1 MSSNEFNLIRIEAL
15 EKRIQEL
22 ETQLKLENENKRRI
36 VTELEVEIDKMIKPP
51 TRFKKQT
58 NGKPTKCNKL

>member
-1 MSSNEFNLIRIEAL
+1 MSNNEYNLIRIEAL
-15 EKRIQEL
+15 ENKIEEL

-51 TRFKKQT
+51 TRFKKINKWKT
-58 NGKPTKCNKL
+58 NQVQ

>member
-1 MSSNEFNLIRIEAL
+1 MSNNEFNLIRIEAL
-15 EKRIQEL
+15 EEQVEKDRKRIQEL
-22 ETQLKLENENKRRI
+22 ETQLKIE
-36 VTELEVEIDKMIKPP
+36 TIKPP

>member
-22 ETQLKLENENKRRI
+22 EAQLKIKKANETKETI
-36 VTELEVEIDKMIKPP
+36 SPS
-51 TRFKKQT
+51 RFKNINT
-58 NGKPTKCNKL
+58 WR

>member
-22 ETQLKLENENKRRI
+22 ETQLKIKKANEKKETI
-36 VTELEVEIDKMIKPP
+36 SPS
-51 TRFKKQT
+51 RFKNINT
-58 NGKPTKCNKL
+58 WR

>member
-22 ETQLKLENENKRRI
+22 ETQLKIE
-36 VTELEVEIDKMIKPP
+36 TIKPP

>member
-22 ETQLKLENENKRRI
+22 ETQLKLE
-36 VTELEVEIDKMIKPP
+36 TIKPP
-51 TRFKKQT
+51 TKFKKI
-58 NGKPTKCNKL
+58 NKWKANQPQ

>member
-15 EKRIQEL
+15 EKKIEEL

-36 VTELEVEIDKMIKPP
+36 VTELEVELDKMIKPP
-51 TRFKKQT
+51 TRFKKINKWKT
-58 NGKPTKCNKL
+58 NQVQ

>member
-22 ETQLKLENENKRRI
+22 EIQLKIKKANEKKETI
-36 VTELEVEIDKMIKPP
+36 SPS
-51 TRFKKQT
+51 RFKNINT
-58 NGKPTKCNKL
+58 WR

>member
-22 ETQLKLENENKRRI
+22 ETQLKIEA
-36 VTELEVEIDKMIKPP
+36 IKPP

>member
-51 TRFKKQT
+51 TKFKKI
-58 NGKPTKCNKL
+58 NKWKANQPQ